1 LQSILKKKLIVLIV
15 IAVDKLMCIIIYFG
29 KMEFNI
35 KGRIKKNKD
44 TRHYSIWFVF
54 VLSVFVTCL
63 ITSNI
68 ISVKLIHIFGIIL
81 PAGVIIFPISYIIGD
96 ILTEVYGYS
105 LSRKVIWIG
114 FFCNLIT
121 IIFVW
126 LAGIITPAQFWNGQD
141 AYEKILGFTPR
152 LLVASF
158 IAYLAG
164 EFSNA
169 FVLAKMK
176 ILTKGRWL
184 WSRTI
189 GSTLVGQG
197 IDSLLFITIAF
208 MGTVPFI
215 NLLTIIISQWLFKTL
230 YEIIVTPFTYIA
242 VNFLKHKEGIDVFD
256 YETSF
261 NPIKFTD

>member
-1 LQSILKKKLIVLIV
+1 MLLKDK
-15 IAVDKLMCIIIYFG
+15 AVDKSICIIIYFG
-29 KMEFNI
+29 KKVFTV
-35 KGRIKKNKD
+35 KDKTKVNKD
-44 TRHYSIWFVF
+44 TKHYSIWFML
-54 VLSVFVTCL
+54 VLSIFITSL

-81 PAGVIIFPISYIIGD
+81 PAGIIIFPVSYIIGD

-105 LSRKVIWIG
+105 RSRKVIWLG
-114 FFCNLIT
+114 FLCNLIT
-121 IIFVW
+121 VIFIW
-126 LAGIITPAQFWNGQD
+126 LAGIIKPAQLWDGQD

-152 LLVASF
+152 LLFASF

-189 GSTLVGQG
+189 GSTIVGQG

-208 MGTVPFI
+208 VGTVPFE
-215 NLLTIIISQWLFKTL
+215 NLLIIIVYQWLFKTL
-230 YEIIVTPFTYIA
+230 YEIIITPFTYIV
-242 VNFLKHKEGIDVFD
+242 VNFLKHKEGVDVFD

>member
-1 LQSILKKKLIVLIV
+1 MKARL
-15 IAVDKLMCIIIYFG
+15 
-29 KMEFNI
+29 
-35 KGRIKKNKD
+35 KKNKNA
-44 TRHYSIWFVF
+44 TQYSIWFVII
-54 VLSVFVTCL
+54 LSIFITCL

-81 PAGVIIFPISYIIGD
+81 PAGVIIFPVSYIIGD

-105 LSRKVIWIG
+105 RSRKVIWLG
-114 FFCNLIT
+114 FICNLIM
-121 IIFVW
+121 IVFIW
-126 LAGIITPAQFWNGQD
+126 LAGLIKPAQFWNNQE

-152 LLVASF
+152 LLAASF

-184 WSRTI
+184 WTRTI

-197 IDSLLFITIAF
+197 IDSLLFIPIAF
-208 MGTVPFI
+208 AGTMPFA
-215 NLLTIIISQWLFKTL
+215 NLLTIVISQWLFKTI
-230 YEIIVTPFTYIA
+230 YEIVITPFTYIA

-261 NPIKFTD
+261 NPVKFTD